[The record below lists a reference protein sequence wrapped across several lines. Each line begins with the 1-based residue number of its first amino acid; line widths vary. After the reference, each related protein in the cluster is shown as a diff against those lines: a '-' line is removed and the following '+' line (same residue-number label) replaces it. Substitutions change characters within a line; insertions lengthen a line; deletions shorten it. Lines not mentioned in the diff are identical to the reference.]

1 MKRWWSLF
9 LEAVRGSD
17 RDYTVGPVG
26 PALVMLS
33 VPMVLEMAMESLFAV
48 VDVFYV
54 SRVSADAVATVGVTE
69 SMLTIV
75 YTVAL
80 GLGIGAMAVVSRRV
94 GEKDE
99 DGAAQAASQAIAL
112 GLLVAL
118 AVGLFGFFNA
128 ERLMRAMGATP
139 SMIESSLGYTQV
151 MFAGNATVTLLFLN
165 NAIFRGAG
173 DPAIAMRMLWL
184 GNAINIV
191 VCPFLIF
198 GIGPFPEMGVTG
210 AAVGT
215 NIGRGTAVLT
225 QLWMLWSGRSRI
237 HIRRRHLTL
246 IPAVMWNVCRLSG
259 SGFIQIL
266 IDTSSYIGLVRIIS
280 TFGSDALAG
289 YTIGIRTVI
298 FAILPA
304 WGLANAA
311 ATMVG
316 QALGAKKP
324 DRAEQA
330 VWTAGKYNAIV
341 LGVVS
346 VFFIVFAPWIV
357 SIYTTDPGVA
367 PYATACLRIVSTGFV
382 FFAYG
387 LVFTQSF
394 NGAGDTWTPTW
405 INLGCF
411 WAWQIPLA
419 WFLAIRLE
427 MGPIGVFIAM
437 TVAFS
442 TLAVVS
448 GVIFRRGWWKTGGLN
463 RVMIH
468 VVGGGLAGS
477 EAAWQAAELGV
488 DVTIHEM
495 RPVRPT
501 AVHKTD
507 ALAEL
512 VCSNSFRADKIDNA
526 VGLIKEEMRRLGSL
540 VMRAADEAR
549 VPAGAALAVDRH
561 VFAQAVTRAVEAHP
575 RIRISREEVLAV
587 PGPEWSPVIIAT
599 GPLTSDALSKSI
611 QDDGRRG
618 APGVLRRDQP
628 DRARRIDRHVE
639 GVPRLAMGPERLE
652 RRRPGRR
659 SINRTKATT

>member
-9 LEAVRGSD
+9 VEAVRGSD

-54 SRVSADAVATVGVTE
+54 SRVGADAVATVGVTE

-80 GLGIGAMAVVSRRV
+80 GLGIGATAVVARRI
-94 GEKDE
+94 GEKDDE
-99 DGAAQAASQAIAL
+99 GAAQAAAQAIAL
-112 GLLVAL
+112 GLIVAL
-118 AVGLFGFFNA
+118 AVGVAGFVNA
-128 ERLMRAMGATP
+128 ERLLRLMGATP

-198 GIGPFPEMGVTG
+198 GLGPFPELGVTG
-210 AAVGT
+210 AAIGT
-215 NIGRGTAVLT
+215 NIGRGTAVVT
-225 QLWMLWSGRSRI
+225 QLWMLGSGRSRI
-237 HIRRRHLTL
+237 HIRARHLQL
-246 IPAVMWNVCRLSG
+246 VPAVMWNVCRLSG
-259 SGFIQIL
+259 SGFLQIL
-266 IDTSSYIGLVRIIS
+266 IDTSSYIGLVRVIS
-280 TFGSDALAG
+280 TFGPDALAG

-304 WGLANAA
+304 WGLSNAA

-316 QALGAKKP
+316 QALGAGKP
-324 DRAEQA
+324 DRAEES

-341 LGVVS
+341 LGVVG
-346 VFFIVFAPWIV
+346 VLFVVFAPLIV
-357 SIYTTDPGVA
+357 SIYTTDPAVA
-367 PYATACLRIVSTGFV
+367 PHATSCLRIVSTGFV

-411 WAWQIPLA
+411 WLWQIPLA
-419 WFLAIRLE
+419 WLLAIRLG
-427 MGPIGVFIAM
+427 MGPRGVFIAM

-448 GVIFRRGWWKTGGLN
+448 GVIFRRGWWKTR
-463 RVMIH
+463 RV
-468 VVGGGLAGS
+468 
-477 EAAWQAAELGV
+477 
-488 DVTIHEM
+488 
-495 RPVRPT
+495 
-501 AVHKTD
+501 
-507 ALAEL
+507 
-512 VCSNSFRADKIDNA
+512 
-526 VGLIKEEMRRLGSL
+526 
-540 VMRAADEAR
+540 
-549 VPAGAALAVDRH
+549 
-561 VFAQAVTRAVEAHP
+561 
-575 RIRISREEVLAV
+575 
-587 PGPEWSPVIIAT
+587 
-599 GPLTSDALSKSI
+599 
-611 QDDGRRG
+611 
-618 APGVLRRDQP
+618 
-628 DRARRIDRHVE
+628 
-639 GVPRLAMGPERLE
+639 
-652 RRRPGRR
+652 
-659 SINRTKATT
+659 

>member
-1 MKRWWSLF
+1 MTRYWSLF

-48 VDVFYV
+48 VDVFFV

-80 GLGIGAMAVVSRRV
+80 GLGIGATAVVARRI

-99 DGAAQAASQAIAL
+99 EGAAQAAAQSIAL
-112 GLLVAL
+112 GIIVAL
-118 AVGLFGFFNA
+118 SVGALGALNA

-139 SMIESSLGYTQV
+139 AMIASSLGYTQV
-151 MFAGNATVTLLFLN
+151 MFAGNVTVTLLFLI

-173 DPAIAMRMLWL
+173 DPAIAMRMLWVA
-184 GNAINIV
+184 NAINIV
-191 VCPFLIF
+191 LDPMLIF
-198 GIGPFPEMGVTG
+198 GWGPIPAMGVTG
-210 AAVGT
+210 AATAT
-215 NIGRGTAVLT
+215 NIGRGTAVVA
-225 QLWMLWSGRSRI
+225 QLWMLGSGRSRV
-237 HIRRRHLTL
+237 HLRGRHVELV
-246 IPAVMWNVCRLSG
+246 PKVMWNVCRLSG
-259 SGFIQIL
+259 VGFLQVL
-266 IDTSSYIGLVRIIS
+266 IDTSSYIGLVRIIA
-280 TFGSDALAG
+280 TFGSDVLAG

-304 WGLANAA
+304 WGLGNAA

-316 QALGAKKP
+316 QALGARKP
-324 DRAEQA
+324 DRAEEA

-346 VFFIVFAPWIV
+346 VFFIAFAPGIV
-357 SIYTTDPGVA
+357 SIYTTDPDVA
-367 PYATACLRIVSTGFV
+367 PSATACLRIVSTGFV

-411 WAWQIPLA
+411 WVWQIPLA
-419 WFLAIRLE
+419 WLLAIRLG

-448 GVIFRRGWWKTGGLN
+448 GVIFRRGWWKTR
-463 RVMIH
+463 RV
-468 VVGGGLAGS
+468 
-477 EAAWQAAELGV
+477 
-488 DVTIHEM
+488 
-495 RPVRPT
+495 
-501 AVHKTD
+501 
-507 ALAEL
+507 
-512 VCSNSFRADKIDNA
+512 
-526 VGLIKEEMRRLGSL
+526 
-540 VMRAADEAR
+540 
-549 VPAGAALAVDRH
+549 
-561 VFAQAVTRAVEAHP
+561 
-575 RIRISREEVLAV
+575 
-587 PGPEWSPVIIAT
+587 
-599 GPLTSDALSKSI
+599 
-611 QDDGRRG
+611 
-618 APGVLRRDQP
+618 
-628 DRARRIDRHVE
+628 
-639 GVPRLAMGPERLE
+639 
-652 RRRPGRR
+652 
-659 SINRTKATT
+659 

>member
-1 MKRWWSLF
+1 MKRWWL
-9 LEAVRGSD
+9 LIVEAVRGSD
-17 RDYTVGPVG
+17 RDYTIGPVG

-33 VPMVLEMAMESLFAV
+33 VPMVLEMVMESLFAV

-80 GLGIGAMAVVSRRV
+80 GLGIGAMAVVSRRI

-99 DGAAQAASQAIAL
+99 DGAAQAAAQAIAL
-112 GLLVAL
+112 GLIVAA
-118 AVGLFGFFNA
+118 AVGAIGFFNA
-128 ERLMRAMGATP
+128 ERLLRLMGATP

-198 GIGPFPEMGVTG
+198 GLGPFPALGVTG
-210 AAVGT
+210 AAIGT
-215 NIGRGTAVLT
+215 NIGRGTAVVM
-225 QLWMLWSGRSRI
+225 QLWMMGSGRSRV
-237 HIRRRHLTL
+237 HLTRRHLEL
-246 IPAVMWNVCRLSG
+246 VPSVMWNVCRLSG
-259 SGFIQIL
+259 SGFLQIL
-266 IDTSSYIGLVRIIS
+266 IDTSSYIGLVRVIS

-304 WGLANAA
+304 WGLSNAA

-316 QALGAKKP
+316 QALGAGKP
-324 DRAEQA
+324 DRAEEA
-330 VWTAGKYNAIV
+330 VWTAAKYNAIV
-341 LGVVS
+341 LGLVS
-346 VFFIVFAPWIV
+346 VVFVMLAPWIV
-357 SIYTTDPGVA
+357 SIYTDDPRVA
-367 PYATACLRIVSTGFV
+367 PYATSCLRIVSMGFV

-411 WAWQIPLA
+411 WLWQIPLA
-419 WFLAIRLE
+419 WLLAIHWQ
-427 MGPIGVFIAM
+427 MGPSGVFIAM

-448 GVIFRRGWWKTGGLN
+448 GVIFRRGWWKT
-463 RVMIH
+463 RQV
-468 VVGGGLAGS
+468 
-477 EAAWQAAELGV
+477 
-488 DVTIHEM
+488 
-495 RPVRPT
+495 
-501 AVHKTD
+501 
-507 ALAEL
+507 
-512 VCSNSFRADKIDNA
+512 
-526 VGLIKEEMRRLGSL
+526 
-540 VMRAADEAR
+540 
-549 VPAGAALAVDRH
+549 
-561 VFAQAVTRAVEAHP
+561 
-575 RIRISREEVLAV
+575 
-587 PGPEWSPVIIAT
+587 
-599 GPLTSDALSKSI
+599 
-611 QDDGRRG
+611 
-618 APGVLRRDQP
+618 
-628 DRARRIDRHVE
+628 
-639 GVPRLAMGPERLE
+639 
-652 RRRPGRR
+652 
-659 SINRTKATT
+659 